1 MHLLFLL
8 FSAAAALATPK
19 DNTVKAT
26 DIGIIGDG
34 TTINTATIQSAVD
47 SLADNGGGCLRFPKG
62 KYLTGSIM
70 LRSNVHLHLDRNAT
84 ILGSTNP
91 DDYRAVATED
101 EDIRKDNSKL
111 ALLIAENARN
121 ITITGK
127 GCIDGRGLNLALA
140 IDSLH
145 HAGIRVDPL
154 YNNRRHR
161 PNETARPKLI
171 FLSRCNNIRIEETEM
186 RNSAAWGLSF
196 DLCKDLTLRKLNI
209 TNRAYWNNDG
219 IDITDCHNVVINKC
233 RINSADDG
241 ICLKSYHTD
250 GANDSITI
258 SDCHIRS
265 SASAVKFGT
274 ASWGAFRNVRI
285 DNIRIRDTFRSAIAI
300 ESVDGAVIENIHI
313 TDIKAKNTGNA
324 IFIRL
329 GHRSGSKPGKI
340 ENIRIENMKVKIP
353 FARPDINY
361 DLRGPEPDFF
371 HNPLPSSISGIPGYP
386 IRNIILGNITISC
399 PGRASKGMA
408 YIPLTRLNDIPENI
422 NGYPEFTMFGELPCW
437 GLFLRHVDGIRLDN
451 VRLKLRHRDFRP
463 DIIKIDVKE

>member
-1 MHLLFLL
+1 
-8 FSAAAALATPK
+8 
-19 DNTVKAT
+19 
-26 DIGIIGDG
+26 
-34 TTINTATIQSAVD
+34 
-47 SLADNGGGCLRFPKG
+47 
-62 KYLTGSIM
+62 
-70 LRSNVHLHLDRNAT
+70 
-84 ILGSTNP
+84 
-91 DDYRAVATED
+91 
-101 EDIRKDNSKL
+101 
-111 ALLIAENARN
+111 
-121 ITITGK
+121 
-127 GCIDGRGLNLALA
+127 
-140 IDSLH
+140 
-145 HAGIRVDPL
+145 
-154 YNNRRHR
+154 
-161 PNETARPKLI
+161 
-171 FLSRCNNIRIEETEM
+171 M

>member
-300 ESVDGAVIENIHI
+300 ESVDGAVI
-313 TDIKAKNTGNA
+313 
-324 IFIRL
+324 
-329 GHRSGSKPGKI
+329 
-340 ENIRIENMKVKIP
+340 
-353 FARPDINY
+353 
-361 DLRGPEPDFF
+361 
-371 HNPLPSSISGIPGYP
+371 
-386 IRNIILGNITISC
+386 
-399 PGRASKGMA
+399 
-408 YIPLTRLNDIPENI
+408 
-422 NGYPEFTMFGELPCW
+422 
-437 GLFLRHVDGIRLDN
+437 
-451 VRLKLRHRDFRP
+451 
-463 DIIKIDVKE
+463 